1 MISTTRAILTC
12 TAVLAVTLLVA
23 ACQSEPEIVF
33 TEPEVT
39 TARLGSTDRVH
50 QCGSVMLASQPAEA
64 DIAAIEAQGYRSV
77 LNLRTQG
84 EMDQLDFDERE
95 MLTSQGIAYH
105 QVGIGGADA
114 LTDAVFDEVRAILS
128 DADNQPLLVHCASA
142 NRVGAVWLAHR
153 VLDAGLDYENAL
165 AEAKVVGLRSPALEE
180 AARDYIYRQRGQ
192 GEPVTH

>member
-1 MISTTRAILTC
+1 MISTTRAIVTC

-23 ACQSEPEIVF
+23 ACQTTPEIVF

-95 MLTSQGIAYH
+95 MLTSQGIGYH
-105 QVGIGGADA
+105 QIGIGGAEG

-128 DADNQPLLVHCASA
+128 DADNHPLLVHCASA

-165 AEAKVVGLRSPALEE
+165 AEAKVVGLRSPALEQ

-192 GEPVTH
+192 GERVTH